1 MIVIGVIGPIAAGK
15 SVVID
20 EFRRLGAAAICA
32 DEVSRELLVP
42 GSDLL
47 ERVIIAFGE
56 SYRGEVG
63 GLDRAKLGAL
73 VFADDD
79 ARVRL
84 EKIVHPAMVN
94 YIARRIAEF
103 RGEEAAAVV
112 VEAAN
117 LVEMGALPLVDVTV
131 TVSAPEELRL
141 QRLMA
146 RDGLS
151 REQAA
156 RRMALHEC
164 LRIEQHRTNFR
175 IDSSGDES
183 ATRREVQL
191 LWRELVQFQ

>member
-20 EFRRLGAAAICA
+20 ELGRLGAATICA

-47 ERVIIAFGE
+47 ERVITAFGE
-56 SYRGEVG
+56 LYRGEVG

-73 VFADDD
+73 VFADDG
-79 ARVRL
+79 ARRRL
-84 EKIVHPAMVN
+84 ERIVHPAMVE
-94 YIARRIAEF
+94 RIAERIAEL
-103 RGEEAAAVV
+103 RGEGAPAVA

-131 TVSAPEELRL
+131 MVSAPEELRL

-151 REQAA
+151 RDEAG
-156 RRMALHEC
+156 RRMALHER
-164 LRIEQHRTNFR
+164 LGIEQYPADCR
-175 IDSSGDES
+175 IDAGGDES
-183 ATRREVQL
+183 TTRREVQR
-191 LWRELVQFQ
+191 LWRELVQCQ